1 MTGPPTAPA
10 KVTAAAYQDDA
21 VKVAWEPGS
30 DGAAGYRVERSIGGG
45 KWQVI
50 AYRPPRLQGDPDNPQ
65 EWVDFTAPSGKELTY
80 RMAAIDADDNDKAVS
95 KPTEAITLTPPAQ

>member
-1 MTGPPTAPA
+1 M
-10 KVTAAAYQDDA
+10 TAAAYQEDA

-30 DGAAGYRVERSIGGG
+30 DGAAGYRVDRRIGDG

-65 EWVDFTAPSGKELTY
+65 EWVDFTAPPGKELTY
-80 RMAAIDADDNDKAVS
+80 RVAAIDADDSDKAVS
-95 KPTEAITLTPPAQ
+95 KPTEAVTLTPAAFH